1 MSLEQDLLSL
11 KSKGEK
17 LNTLRVENQTKLQ
30 MLEQEK
36 EKLLAEAQEL
46 GIAADQIEIILAQ
59 EEAAIQAEVAKLSV
73 ELNRV
78 LGEIS
83 VL

>member
-36 EKLLAEAQEL
+36 EKLLTEAQEL

-59 EEAAIQAEVAKLSV
+59 EEASIQAEVAKLSV